1 MKDKLVHAGAPLV
14 LLFLIRKL
22 QDLTSSCL
30 KVFEILLF
38 FGSCRSSFPRSFP
51 NWEITGPCQL
61 LLKII

>member
-1 MKDKLVHAGAPLV
+1 MKDKLVHAGAPSA

-38 FGSCRSSFPRSFP
+38 SDSSMRLSVPKAIKLEIFGKR
-51 NWEITGPCQL
+51 
-61 LLKII
+61 